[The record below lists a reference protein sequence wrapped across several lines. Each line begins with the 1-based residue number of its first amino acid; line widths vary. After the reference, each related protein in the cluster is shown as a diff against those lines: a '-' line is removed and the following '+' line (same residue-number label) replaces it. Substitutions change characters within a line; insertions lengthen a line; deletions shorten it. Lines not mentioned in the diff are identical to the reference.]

1 MSFKDLP
8 RDWPG
13 IPLTDSTHIA
23 DVLDL
28 FVNQQARMDGA
39 LCILVC
45 DPLRRPIQPIQLDGI
60 QSAPPPDARR
70 VLSQVAGTIEELAPG
85 GCLLF
90 ARARRGGLS
99 ITADDQRWRQC
110 VEESFTRMP
119 IIGFHV
125 ITPDGSRVVHDM
137 EAAA

>member
-1 MSFKDLP
+1 MSFHDLP

-28 FVNQQARMDGA
+28 FVNMQARMDGA

-45 DPLRRPIQPIQLDGI
+45 DPLRRPLQPIQLDGI
-60 QSAPPPDARR
+60 QAAPPGDAHF
-70 VLSQVAGTIEELAPG
+70 VLSQLADTIEDLAPG

-90 ARARRGGLS
+90 ARARQGGLS
-99 ITADDQRWRQC
+99 ITADDQRWRWC

-119 IIGFHV
+119 IISFHV
-125 ITPDGSRVVHDM
+125 ITPDGSRLVHDV